1 MDEIIGGDMDDWIL
15 DTFNIPAVTNELGEH
30 GQYINSWQVRSK
42 EEALKICED
51 NTPWLEYTYQKLGS

>member
-15 DTFNIPAVTNELGEH
+15 DTFNIPAVTNELGEFS
-30 GQYINSWQVRSK
+30 QYINSWQVRSK

-51 NTPWLEYTYQKLGS
+51 NTPWL

>member
-30 GQYINSWQVRSK
+30 G
-42 EEALKICED
+42 
-51 NTPWLEYTYQKLGS
+51 